1 MIYIFSYAF
10 GNGLAYL
17 TPVRNAWLWF
27 PDKAGLCSGIIL
39 SGFGLSELIFN
50 NIAFELVNPDNLSAD
65 ADGKFPDSVNERVPR
80 MIQILAAIYLV
91 MTLIAVTCIFQGPL
105 PDQVLVLES

>member
-1 MIYIFSYAF
+1 
-10 GNGLAYL
+10 
-17 TPVRNAWLWF
+17 
-27 PDKAGLCSGIIL
+27 
-39 SGFGLSELIFN
+39 
-50 NIAFELVNPDNLSAD
+50 LSAD